1 MLVFS
6 RVNVET
12 SGVSFVCNTISD
24 STSKDQTTALHVVVH
39 NVFENWGIFFVIDK
53 IEVDFLVSCDV
64 DSNVTFYEI

>member
-24 STSKDQTTALHVVVH
+24 STSEDQTTALHVVVH
-39 NVFENWGIFFVIDK
+39 HVFENWGIFFVIDK
-53 IEVDFLVSCDV
+53 IEIDFLVSCDV
-64 DSNVTFYEI
+64 DSNVTFDEI